1 MVRKELRVRY
11 KGTALGF
18 LWSMLNP
25 LLYLGVFYVVF
36 QLILE
41 AGIPQFPVF
50 LLSGLLVWN
59 LISNGLASATG
70 AITGNSSLVNKVW
83 FPREILP
90 LASVGATLVHFFL
103 QGMVLVGVLVVIRYD
118 IAWDY
123 IWLVIPAFIV
133 TVVLTAALSIL
144 LSAANVYLRDTQHL
158 LELVLLAWFWLTPIV
173 YQPRFQS
180 DQVAESAR
188 LPDWSYLL
196 NPATPLVLT
205 FQRAIYGRV
214 EVEAVGVIDATRPGA
229 VVMNGILPAGVDQ
242 LWYLRNLAILGAVA
256 LGLLWVAFVVFGRLE
271 GDFAEEL

>member
-214 EVEAVGVIDATRPGA
+214 EVEAVGVVDATRPGA

>member
-1 MVRKELRVRY
+1 RKELRVRY